1 MLVGEKVPSEPP
13 TAAGQIVL
21 SPTNQQKREKIRK
34 IVYFG
39 VRRTMR
45 KGSLNVVYCPVFSI
59 HDMPVWKKS

>member
-45 KGSLNVVYCPVFSI
+45 KGSVNVVCCFSFLN
-59 HDMPVWKKS
+59 S